1 MLIVSATEF
10 QKNFAK
16 YQDAAL
22 MQPVTVTHGGRE
34 RIVIL
39 SAETYHHMQRYTRE
53 VLPVLALSDADLADI
68 AAAEPP
74 AENAHLDRE
83 LDQSV

>member
-1 MLIVSATEF
+1 MLTVSATEF

-22 MQPVTVTHGGRE
+22 VQPVTVTQNGRE
-34 RIVIL
+34 RIVVL
-39 SAETYHHMQRYTRE
+39 SAETFHQMQRYTRE
-53 VLPVLALSDADLADI
+53 VLPIEALSDTDLAAL

-74 AENAHLDRE
+74 RGNDHLDRE
-83 LDQSV
+83 LDQDA

>member
-1 MLIVSATEF
+1 MLTVSATEF

-22 MQPVTVTHGGRE
+22 VQPVTVTQNGRE
-34 RIVIL
+34 RIVVL
-39 SAETYHHMQRYTRE
+39 SAETYRQMQRHTRE
-53 VLPVLALSDADLADI
+53 VLRVSALSDADLADI

-74 AENAHLDRE
+74 AGNAHLDHE
-83 LDQSV
+83 LDRDA